1 MNKNRYRLISV
12 VIAFAVIYLLIF
24 LSGKTDLKVVSAG
37 LVEECV
43 VQTGVPS
50 YTFLSD
56 VDKNSSFNLVDSI
69 LNDIYPM
76 NEYMLANEN
85 TGLAPEE
92 QNNEPTK
99 PENITG
105 LGNNGEQPTANDGE
119 TGTAP
124 AETVSSQL
132 RQNPSE
138 SNSNLDVISRNVV
151 SGDVF
156 ARSDLNDYKFDLSK
170 FYTVTSITSLTSDIL
185 RPEEFL
191 NKDMKI
197 THDASTPQILIF
209 HTHSQEWFVDTEEG
223 NPETT
228 IVGVGNYLTKILTEK
243 YGYNVIHDTTAYDM
257 VDGHL
262 DRSKAYTYSEEG
274 AKKILEENPSIEVV
288 IDLHRD
294 GFDDPNLKFVTNI
307 DGKDAAKVM
316 LFNGLSYTKEN
327 GSIGYLYNPYRDDN
341 LAMSLQMKLLGEA
354 YYPGFLRNIY
364 CNAYRY
370 CLHMRPKSMLIEAGA
385 NTNTLQEEKNAMEP
399 LADMLDK
406 LLRGEKAYD

>member
-43 VQTGVPS
+43 VQAGVPS

-124 AETVSSQL
+124 AETASSQL
-132 RQNPSE
+132 QQNPSE

-327 GSIGYLYNPYRDDN
+327 GPIGYLYNPYRDDN